1 MSVTL
6 RQSLLVV
13 ELALNLLSLGPSVDV
28 MGADVS
34 EVDRGIVNSG
44 AGPIHKTLD
53 NNITSLGCHRV
64 TCPGGD
70 L

>member
-64 TCPGGD
+64 TCPCGD

>member
-1 MSVTL
+1 MT
-6 RQSLLVV
+6 
-13 ELALNLLSLGPSVDV
+13 LLSLGPSVDV

-44 AGPIHKTLD
+44 AGSIHKTLD

-64 TCPGGD
+64 TCPDGEERDGWVVEAG
-70 L
+70 